1 MKVLTYSATGKK
13 LTATTLP
20 RGFSEKANLA
30 LLAQA
35 MRIYEDRAH
44 PGEAKAKTR
53 SEINRTTRKW
63 YRQKGTGRARHGA
76 RSAPIFVG
84 GGQAHGPTGI
94 SRILTLPNKM
104 KQKALKIALGL
115 KLKEKQLVVVS
126 GLAEIKKTKKADQLV
141 EKISGGAKHL
151 TLALSG
157 KTKTVA
163 QTFRN
168 LAQVRVVRYQDLN
181 ARDVFYGGLL
191 VVDKEALK

>member
-1 MKVLTYSATGKK
+1 MKALTYSATGKK
-13 LTATTLP
+13 LTAITLP
-20 RGFSEKANLA
+20 KGFGEKANPA

-35 MRIYEDRAH
+35 IRVYEGQAH

-53 SEINRTTRKW
+53 SEVSRTTRKW

-84 GGQAHGPTGI
+84 GGQAHGPTGV
-94 SRILTLPNKM
+94 SRALTLPDKM
-104 KQKALKIALGL
+104 KQKALKVALGL
-115 KLKEKQLVVVS
+115 KLKDNQLVVVS
-126 GLAEIKKTKKADQLV
+126 GLAEIKKTKEANQLV
-141 EKISGGAKHL
+141 GKISDGARRL

-163 QTFRN
+163 RAFRN

>member
-1 MKVLTYSATGKK
+1 MKVLTYSATGRK

-20 RGFSEKANLA
+20 RGFSEKANPT

-35 MRIYEDRAH
+35 LRVYEDRAR

-53 SEINRTTRKW
+53 GEVSRTTRKW

-84 GGQAHGPTGI
+84 GGKAHGPTGTN
-94 SRILTLPNKM
+94 RTLVLPK
-104 KQKALKIALGL
+104 KVRERALKVALGL
-115 KLKEKQLVVVS
+115 KSKEKQLIVVS
-126 GLAEIKKTKKADQLV
+126 GLAEIKKTKEANQLIK
-141 EKISGGAKHL
+141 KISGGAKHL

-157 KTKTVA
+157 KTKTVTRA
-163 QTFRN
+163 FRN

-181 ARDVFYGGLL
+181 VRDVFYGGLL
-191 VVDKEALK
+191 VIDKEALK